1 MTKACRNCRAIVIAG
16 DKCAVCGGSDLT
28 KSYEGTIYVVDPTD
42 SQIANAIGAKVP
54 GKYALKLK

>member
-1 MTKACRNCRAIVIAG
+1 MSKACRNCRAIVAG

-28 KSYEGTIYVVDPTD
+28 KSYEGTIYVVDTTD
-42 SQIANAIGAKVP
+42 SQIAGAIGAKMP